1 MHCVTILGDT
11 TTGGAIS
18 DIIFFSIAD
27 ELNRPVPVGAIL
39 QNYILLL
46 VAQQFVSE
54 MSGTKS
60 VFNFV

>member
-1 MHCVTILGDT
+1 MHCITILGDT

-18 DIIFFSIAD
+18 DIIIFSIGD

-60 VFNFV
+60 VLNLV